1 MSYSL
6 VIDGVI
12 VVLLA
17 VSIYYSVVLNRRL
30 AALRRGEDEMR
41 TKLEEFSTAAARAEE
56 ALAGI
61 KAGAAGALEGT
72 AIGGG
77 ILERAE
83 ILRDDLKFLVD
94 RGDSLIGK
102 TVMTVRSGG
111 AAVPEQEMDDA
122 PGGTLRMAAGA
133 PATDAVSAADAPS
146 QTKGLGRIANTGS
159 AR

>member
-6 VIDGVI
+6 IIDGVI

-30 AALRRGEDEMR
+30 TALRRGEDEMR
-41 TKLEEFSTAAARAEE
+41 AKLDEFSTAAARAEE

-61 KAGAAGALEGT
+61 KAGTAGALEET
-72 AIGGG
+72 AIGGD
-77 ILERAE
+77 ILERGE

-94 RGDSLIGK
+94 RGDALIGK
-102 TVMTVRSGG
+102 ASMAVRPGDAVASEDVPDNTPGG
-111 AAVPEQEMDDA
+111 AIQMATHGPSTKVVPV
-122 PGGTLRMAAGA
+122 P
-133 PATDAVSAADAPS
+133 DAPS
-146 QTKGLGRIANTGS
+146 PTRGLGKIANIGS